1 VLSPITTSY
10 RHHFL
15 YYVVNSSITM
25 PHITHVLSPI
35 TQHHIVSYFPAAVAN
50 YHIRLRPIS
59 KVMSPIT
66 TSHRHH
72 FPDDVLNNP
81 ITSPPIP
88 QVMLPI
94 TTSHCVLLPRCC
106 RQLTHHIDI
115 IYPGADA
122 NYHITR
128 HHFPDDVVN
137 IPTTSPLLTYVLP
150 PITTSHCVLFP
161 RCGRQLP
168 HHIDIISQMM

>member
-1 VLSPITTSY
+1 MYFANYHITLRPISQVLSPFTTSY

-15 YYVVNSSITM
+15 HYVVNSSITM

-35 TQHHIVSYFPAAVAN
+35 TEHHIVSYFPAAVAN
-50 YHIRLRPIS
+50 YHIRLHPIS
-59 KVMSPIT
+59 KVMSRIT

-106 RQLTHHIDI
+106 RHLSHHIN
-115 IYPGADA
+115 IYPGAVA
-122 NYHITR
+122 NYHITS
-128 HHFPDDVVN
+128 
-137 IPTTSPLLTYVLP
+137 I
-150 PITTSHCVLFP
+150 
-161 RCGRQLP
+161 
-168 HHIDIISQMM
+168 